1 MFTRSVYYLLRLPVS
16 FHKNKKII
24 EIIEKFDRADFYLDK
39 IINEGLLQIA
49 PHVITSCLALVV
61 IFWIRW
67 ELAVVY
73 ALFIIIFMVITIRKA
88 NPIIEFN
95 KKINQLY
102 NKIYGTIFERTP
114 NVLTIKANTSELKEY
129 QKNQK
134 EYEKI
139 YSHISEYTDLWM
151 NLQLWQ
157 DIVFATGFLAL
168 FVLGLYLVQLGLAS
182 IGQFVML
189 LAYVTTASSS
199 IQRLGIHYKEIQE
212 GMMIVNDA
220 DKIFNETEENYD
232 DPEAVEMEK
241 CKGAVEFHNVSFSY
255 DKRHRIL
262 KNISFKI
269 KPGQM
274 VAIVGR
280 SGQGKTTLVDLIPR
294 FFAPTEGKIM
304 LDGIDIKK
312 IKLESLRKQIGI
324 VPQEIYL
331 FHDSIRNNIRYSK
344 TAARQEEIFSVAKI
358 AHCHEFI
365 HKFPHSYN
373 TMVGDRGVKL
383 SLGQRQRIAI
393 ARAVLR
399 DPEILILDEAT
410 SSLDSESEKYIQ
422 DALIEVMKGRTTFV
436 IAHRLST
443 IRKADLILV
452 LDDGEIVE
460 RGNHDEL
467 MRHGGVYKK
476 LHALQHVS
484 I

>member
-1 MFTRSVYYLLRLPVS
+1 
-16 FHKNKKII
+16 
-24 EIIEKFDRADFYLDK
+24 
-39 IINEGLLQIA
+39 
-49 PHVITSCLALVV
+49 
-61 IFWIRW
+61 
-67 ELAVVY
+67 
-73 ALFIIIFMVITIRKA
+73 
-88 NPIIEFN
+88 
-95 KKINQLY
+95 
-102 NKIYGTIFERTP
+102 
-114 NVLTIKANTSELKEY
+114 
-129 QKNQK
+129 
-134 EYEKI
+134 
-139 YSHISEYTDLWM
+139 
-151 NLQLWQ
+151 
-157 DIVFATGFLAL
+157 
-168 FVLGLYLVQLGLAS
+168 
-182 IGQFVML
+182 
-189 LAYVTTASSS
+189 
-199 IQRLGIHYKEIQE
+199 
-212 GMMIVNDA
+212 
-220 DKIFNETEENYD
+220 
-232 DPEAVEMEK
+232 
-241 CKGAVEFHNVSFSY
+241 
-255 DKRHRIL
+255 
-262 KNISFKI
+262 
-269 KPGQM
+269 M